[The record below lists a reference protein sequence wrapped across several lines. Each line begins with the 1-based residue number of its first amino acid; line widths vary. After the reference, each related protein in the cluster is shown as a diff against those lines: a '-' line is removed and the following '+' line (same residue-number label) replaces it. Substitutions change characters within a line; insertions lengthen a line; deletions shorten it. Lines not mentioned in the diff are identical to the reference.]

1 MDGLFEKIWQ
11 SFSGKLLEILPQS
24 PQIGVDFADVARDYM
39 GMLNWLI
46 PVGLIV
52 DTLGGV
58 LTCLAVYY
66 GLRIILRLLHVI
78 D

>member
-1 MDGLFEKIWQ
+1 MDGLFDKVWQ
-11 SFSGKLLEILPQS
+11 SFSDKLLELLPQS
-24 PQIGVDFADVARDYM
+24 LQISVDFADVAQDYM

-52 DTLGGV
+52 DTLGVV
-58 LTCLAVYY
+58 LSCLAVYY